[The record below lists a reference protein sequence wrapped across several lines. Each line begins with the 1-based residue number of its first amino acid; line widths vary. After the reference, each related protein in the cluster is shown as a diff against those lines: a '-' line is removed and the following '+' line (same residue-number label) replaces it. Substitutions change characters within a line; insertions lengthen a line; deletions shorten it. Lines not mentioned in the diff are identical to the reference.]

1 MSASS
6 TEILEFWYTPETQ
19 PTAELPFGRHRMEWF
34 RSPPEFD
41 KQIEDLFQQTYEA
54 AARGDLDG
62 WAATPMGA
70 LALVIILDQ
79 FPRNIFRGTADAFAT
94 DGAAL
99 RVAQATIAKGD
110 DAVLTGVEKL
120 FLYMPFQHSED
131 IGVQRRS
138 LELYRDI
145 GDEQCWESAQR
156 HYEIIERFGRFPHRN
171 QTLER
176 TSTADEAAFLE
187 GPNSSF

>member
-1 MSASS
+1 MIANS
-6 TEILEFWYTPETQ
+6 TDILEFWYTPETQ

-34 RSPPEFD
+34 RSPPKFD
-41 KQIEDLFQQTYEA
+41 KQIEDLFLPTYEA
-54 AARGDLDG
+54 AARGDLDD
-62 WAATPMGA
+62 WPATPLGA
-70 LALVIILDQ
+70 LALVITLDQ
-79 FPRNIFRGTADAFAT
+79 FPRNMFRGTAGAFAT

-99 RVAQATIAKGD
+99 RVAQEAIAKGD
-110 DAVLTGVEKL
+110 DATFTGVEKL

-131 IGVQRRS
+131 LGVQRRS

-171 QTLER
+171 QTLGR
-176 TSTADEAAFLE
+176 ASTAEEAAFLE
-187 GPNSSF
+187 EPNSSF